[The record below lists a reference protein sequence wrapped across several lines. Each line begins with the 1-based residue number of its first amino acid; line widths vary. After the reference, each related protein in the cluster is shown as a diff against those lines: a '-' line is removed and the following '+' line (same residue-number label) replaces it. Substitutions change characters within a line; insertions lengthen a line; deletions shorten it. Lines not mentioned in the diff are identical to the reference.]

1 MIFQNSGYIILTSG
15 EKCCKKPLKCF
26 KVVDL
31 EVKTMLF
38 GGYDHKIDKK
48 GRVFIPSA
56 FREELGESFIICKG
70 IFGKGCLCVYSKT
83 EWKNLVE
90 KIGTLPANK
99 SSTLKRF
106 LYDGAFNVEFD
117 AQGRI
122 LVPTPL
128 REYAGFDAE
137 VHIIGM
143 DTNLEIWDSNAWATE
158 SQSNTLESISS
169 VMEELNF

>member
-1 MIFQNSGYIILTSG
+1 
-15 EKCCKKPLKCF
+15 
-26 KVVDL
+26 
-31 EVKTMLF
+31 MLF
-38 GGYDHKIDKK
+38 GGFDHKIDKK

-70 IFGKGCLCVYSKT
+70 IYGKRCLCVYSAD
-83 EWKNLVE
+83 EWSKLVE
-90 KIGTLPANK
+90 KIGTLPGTR
-99 SSTLKRF
+99 SSTVKRF

-122 LVPTPL
+122 LVPPAL
-128 REYAGFDAE
+128 REYAGFENE

-143 DTNLEIWDSNAWATE
+143 DTNLEIWDSDAWKEE
-158 SQSNTLESISS
+158 SESNTLESISS

>member
-1 MIFQNSGYIILTSG
+1 M
-15 EKCCKKPLKCF
+15 
-26 KVVDL
+26 
-31 EVKTMLF
+31 EVEIVLF

-56 FREELGESFIICKG
+56 FRDELGESFIICRG
-70 IFGKGCLCVYSKT
+70 IYGKRCLCVYSSD

-90 KIGTLPANK
+90 KIGTLPGTK
-99 SSTLKRF
+99 SSAVKRF

-122 LVPTPL
+122 LVPPTL
-128 REYAGFDAE
+128 REYAGFDSE

-143 DTNLEIWDSNAWATE
+143 DTNLEIWDSSLWSSENE
-158 SQSNTLESISS
+158 QNTLESISA
-169 VMEELNF
+169 VMEELDF